1 MNTGGKLAF
10 NINGETLPMSVEDI
24 AIITR
29 LDVDTVIVGMTL
41 LKQLGL
47 VSETDGVD
55 IIPDVN
61 SMIGSETD
69 AAIRMRKMREK
80 KFKNGSVRISRE
92 MIRLPNGKV
101 RYVDEKRYGGNGM
114 IALDKSKGKCE
125 KCGSDEN
132 IVIHHSN
139 GYSNELKDLICLCK
153 KCHLKLHR
161 SV

>member
-1 MNTGGKLAF
+1 MAKVKKFYWIKLKQDFFNDDAMIWLETQKDGFKYQNLYLKLLLKTMNTGGKLAF

-80 KFKNGSVRISRE
+80 K
-92 MIRLPNGKV
+92 LTGK
-101 RYVDEKRYGGNGM
+101 
-114 IALDKSKGKCE
+114 A
-125 KCGSDEN
+125 
-132 IVIHHSN
+132 
-139 GYSNELKDLICLCK
+139 
-153 KCHLKLHR
+153 
-161 SV
+161 

>member
-1 MNTGGKLAF
+1 MSKVKKFYWIKLIQDCFNDDAMIWLETQKDGFKYQNLYLKLLLKTMNTGGKLAF

-47 VSETDGVD
+47 VSETDGLD

-69 AAIRMRKMREK
+69 SAIRMRKMREK
-80 KFKNGSVRISRE
+80 K
-92 MIRLPNGKV
+92 LLGK
-101 RYVDEKRYGGNGM
+101 
-114 IALDKSKGKCE
+114 
-125 KCGSDEN
+125 
-132 IVIHHSN
+132 
-139 GYSNELKDLICLCK
+139 
-153 KCHLKLHR
+153 
-161 SV
+161 

>member
-1 MNTGGKLAF
+1 MAKVKKFYWIKLKQDFFNDDAMIWLETQKDGFKYQNLYLKLLLKTMNTGGKLAF

-69 AAIRMRKMREK
+69 AAIRMRKMHEK
-80 KFKNGSVRISRE
+80 QYGKIRRFRSRYYLQ
-92 MIRLPNGKV
+92 RQ
-101 RYVDEKRYGGNGM
+101 
-114 IALDKSKGKCE
+114 
-125 KCGSDEN
+125 
-132 IVIHHSN
+132 
-139 GYSNELKDLICLCK
+139 
-153 KCHLKLHR
+153 
-161 SV
+161 

>member
-1 MNTGGKLAF
+1 MGKVKKFYWIKLKQDFFNDDAMIWLETQKDGFKYQNLYLKLLLKTMNTGGKLAF

-80 KFKNGSVRISRE
+80 K
-92 MIRLPNGKV
+92 LTGK
-101 RYVDEKRYGGNGM
+101 
-114 IALDKSKGKCE
+114 A
-125 KCGSDEN
+125 
-132 IVIHHSN
+132 
-139 GYSNELKDLICLCK
+139 
-153 KCHLKLHR
+153 
-161 SV
+161 

>member
-1 MNTGGKLAF
+1 MAKVKKFYWIKLKQDFFNDDAMIWLETQKDGFKYQNLYLKLLLKTMNTGGKLAF

-47 VSETDGVD
+47 VSETDGLD

-80 KFKNGSVRISRE
+80 KLI
-92 MIRLPNGKV
+92 GK
-101 RYVDEKRYGGNGM
+101 
-114 IALDKSKGKCE
+114 A
-125 KCGSDEN
+125 
-132 IVIHHSN
+132 
-139 GYSNELKDLICLCK
+139 
-153 KCHLKLHR
+153 
-161 SV
+161 

>member
-1 MNTGGKLAF
+1 MAKVKKFYWIKLKQDFFNDDAMIWLETQKDGFKYQNLYLKLLLKTMNTGGKLAF

-47 VSETDGVD
+47 VSETDGLD

-69 AAIRMRKMREK
+69 SAIRMRKMREK
-80 KFKNGSVRISRE
+80 K
-92 MIRLPNGKV
+92 LLGK
-101 RYVDEKRYGGNGM
+101 
-114 IALDKSKGKCE
+114 
-125 KCGSDEN
+125 
-132 IVIHHSN
+132 
-139 GYSNELKDLICLCK
+139 
-153 KCHLKLHR
+153 
-161 SV
+161 

>member
-1 MNTGGKLAF
+1 MSKVKKFYWIKLKQDFFNDDAMIWLETQKDGFKYQNLYLKLLLKTMNTGGKLAF

-47 VSETDGVD
+47 VSETDGLD

-69 AAIRMRKMREK
+69 SAIRMRKMREK
-80 KFKNGSVRISRE
+80 K
-92 MIRLPNGKV
+92 LLGK
-101 RYVDEKRYGGNGM
+101 
-114 IALDKSKGKCE
+114 
-125 KCGSDEN
+125 
-132 IVIHHSN
+132 
-139 GYSNELKDLICLCK
+139 
-153 KCHLKLHR
+153 
-161 SV
+161 

>member
-1 MNTGGKLAF
+1 MAKVKKFYWIKLKQDFFNDDAMIWLETQKDGFKYQNLYLKLLLKTMNTGGKLAF

-24 AIITR
+24 SIITR

-47 VSETDGVD
+47 VSETDGLD

-80 KFKNGSVRISRE
+80 KLI
-92 MIRLPNGKV
+92 GK
-101 RYVDEKRYGGNGM
+101 
-114 IALDKSKGKCE
+114 A
-125 KCGSDEN
+125 
-132 IVIHHSN
+132 
-139 GYSNELKDLICLCK
+139 
-153 KCHLKLHR
+153 
-161 SV
+161 